1 MTESPATTTCAPGG
15 TPRPQAARTDNARQ
29 AINRRIVTLFDS
41 WFALT
46 TWPCDGCIQGGCR
59 SDAPS
64 IPHMVAHPLPGL
76 AIGVSIYGHTCAN
89 VRHTAK
95 GPRHCLTSIPFAIT
109 RLCAP

>member
-46 TWPCDGCIQGGCR
+46 TWPCAGCIQGGCR

-64 IPHMVAHPLPGL
+64 VPHMVAARFPDWRLGFPFTGTPAQMCGTPPKDH
-76 AIGVSIYGHTCAN
+76 AIV
-89 VRHTAK
+89 
-95 GPRHCLTSIPFAIT
+95 
-109 RLCAP
+109 